1 MADRRKLA
9 YVALAA
15 VAVVVLSGAATSAAN
30 SVDLYSTRT
39 LCAEFTD
46 TVGLYEGNNVSLM
59 GIEIGS
65 VTAIEPLGDRMRV
78 TMKVDD
84 DIDLPDDVGAVT
96 MSSSIVTDRH
106 VELTGIHR
114 DGPSFVAA
122 QCIPLERTRTPIG
135 ISETFDAVNT
145 VAADLL
151 GTNTASGTP
160 ATQPDPILSDTLNAL
175 DAALVDTGPT
185 FNSLLQRLSTLVGD
199 PAGRD
204 VTVRRL
210 IDNLDRL
217 TTMFVTNW
225 PEFRTLLDNLGNGL
239 ETVDGVVQGLGT
251 AIARAN
257 ELLPVAARTIDK
269 YDEQS
274 YTFLDKAI
282 PFAHQLLSRAGDIRD
297 LLAYLPEASR
307 DLLAMFD
314 PVSNAVR
321 VQYLPP
327 QIEVRRDGQQTQ
339 VDLLTLLLGQA
350 VPR

>member
-1 MADRRKLA
+1 MANRRTISYL
-9 YVALAA
+9 ALA
-15 VAVVVLSGAATSAAN
+15 VAGVVILSGAATSAA
-30 SVDLYSTRT
+30 SSIDLFSTRT
-39 LCAEFTD
+39 VCAEFTD
-46 TVGLYEGNNVSLM
+46 TVGLYEGNDVSLM

-65 VTAIEPLGDRMRV
+65 VTSIEPLGDRMKV
-78 TMKVDD
+78 TMEIDGN
-84 DIDLPDDVGAVT
+84 IDLPEDVGAVT

-106 VELTGIHR
+106 VELTGRHR
-114 DGPSFVAA
+114 DGPRFVAA

-151 GTNTASGTP
+151 GTPSSAGTP
-160 ATQPDPILSDTLNAL
+160 AAQSDPILSDTLNSL
-175 DAALVDTGPT
+175 DAALSGTGPT
-185 FNSLLQRLSTLVGD
+185 FNSLLRQLSALVGD

-225 PEFRTLLDNLGNGL
+225 PDFATLLDNLGNGI
-239 ETVDGVVQGLGT
+239 ETVDGVVQGLGS
-251 AIARAN
+251 ALAKAN

-274 YTFLDKAI
+274 YEFLDKAI
-282 PFAHQLLSRAGDIRD
+282 PFAHELLSRAGDIRD

-314 PVSNAVR
+314 PVANAVR

-327 QIEVRRDGQQTQ
+327 RIEVRKDGNQVT
-339 VDLLTLLLGQA
+339 VDLLSLLLGQA